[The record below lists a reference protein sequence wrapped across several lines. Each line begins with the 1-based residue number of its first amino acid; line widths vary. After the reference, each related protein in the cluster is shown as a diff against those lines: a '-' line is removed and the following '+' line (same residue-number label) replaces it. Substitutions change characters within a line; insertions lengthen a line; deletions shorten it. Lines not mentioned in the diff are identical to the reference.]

1 MAPNGS
7 ELDPRQEL
15 LALGLARGLTVLKA
29 ATKAGIAESTAHLWR
44 KEPGFAEHVRSL
56 QAELFAQAVA
66 ILAGANARAAG
77 RLAKLVGSKIER
89 ISLAASRSVLEL
101 GRSLRQ
107 DEELEHRVAEL
118 EKLMGKR
125 RRS

>member
-7 ELDPRQEL
+7 DPRHEL

-29 ATKAGIAESTAHLWR
+29 AAKAGVAESTAHLWR
-44 KEPGFAEHVRSL
+44 KEPAFIERVQAL
-56 QAELFAQAVA
+56 QAELFQQAVG
-66 ILAGANARAAG
+66 ILADSNARAAA
-77 RLAKLVGSKIER
+77 RLAKLVNSKIER
-89 ISLAASRSVLEL
+89 VSLAASRSILEL
-101 GRSLRQ
+101 GARLRQ
-107 DEELEHRVAEL
+107 DQELELRVAEL